1 MLALDARTGKPAWRH
16 EWPQPLG
23 LGGGLLNTKAGLLF
37 TGDGNGNFIALD
49 SANGAPLWHT
59 RIGNISNAP
68 ETYEIDG
75 KQYVLVG
82 VGDTLYAF
90 VLY

>member
-1 MLALDARTGKPAWRH
+1 MGF
-16 EWPQPLG
+16 
-23 LGGGLLNTKAGLLF
+23 GGGLLNTKTGVLF
-37 TGDGNGNFIALD
+37 AGDGNSNFVALD
-49 SANGAPLWHT
+49 SRNGELLWHT

-82 VGDTLYAF
+82 VGDALYAF